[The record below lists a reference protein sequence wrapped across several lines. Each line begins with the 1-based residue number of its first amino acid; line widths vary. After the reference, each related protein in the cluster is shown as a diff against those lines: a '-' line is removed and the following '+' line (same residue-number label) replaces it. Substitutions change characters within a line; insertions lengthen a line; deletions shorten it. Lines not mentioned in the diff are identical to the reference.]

1 MSDDASPRLGLPY
14 VAAGQAQKH
23 VTVNEAFARLDGLV
37 QTAVVSRT
45 VPAQP
50 ANPDDGALYILPAA
64 ATGAAWGSEDEG
76 ALMRVEA
83 SGWRRLDPRIG
94 HIVWVADEAAAL
106 VFDGGDWRPLSEFLD
121 FENLV
126 AATSPSGGRT
136 RFAILEED
144 VIPSGAST
152 ATTMVIPARSIV
164 FAVATRTLTAIT
176 GAAAYDC
183 GVSGE
188 PGKFG
193 GSLGAAAGSTNVGV
207 IGPTAFYSDTPVLL
221 TGVGGSFTGGV
232 VRVAIH
238 LIQFDAPGA

>member
-1 MSDDASPRLGLPY
+1 MSDDATPRLGLPY

-37 QTAVVSRT
+37 QTAVVSRSLA
-45 VPAQP
+45 AQP
-50 ANPDDGALYILPAA
+50 ADPDDGALYILPGA
-64 ATGAAWGSEDEG
+64 ATGEVWAEAEAG
-76 ALMRVEA
+76 ALIRFEA
-83 SGWRRLDPRIG
+83 GGWQTVAPRAG
-94 HIVWVADEAAAL
+94 HLVWVSDETLAL
-106 VFDGGDWRPLSEFLD
+106 VFDGGDWRPLTDFLA
-121 FENLV
+121 FETLD
-126 AATSPSGGRT
+126 AATAPSGGRT

-144 VIPSGAST
+144 VATAGPTTST
-152 ATTMVIPARSIV
+152 SMVIPARSII

-176 GAAAYDC
+176 GATAYDC

-193 GSLGAAAGSTNVGV
+193 GSLGAAAGSTNIGV
-207 IGPTAFYSDTPVLL
+207 IGPTAFYADTPVLL
-221 TGVGGSFTGGV
+221 TGVGGDFTGGA